1 MEVETNTAAP
11 KDGRAFSMGR
21 LVLVLLGEGA
31 ATAFGLG
38 GAGCGFG
45 SRRGSHFHFVAGG
58 RALGAQEAGSAAA
71 GAAILS
77 QAALQES
84 EQLLEQAS
92 TAPGARRHT
101 CAAFG
106 FHGTVGMAVVVAG
119 AAAVLAGLA
128 AGEEAHGRESDDG
141 EDLHWFIL
149 SEIGRAKHGLTT
161 SLGHQF
167 YANLGQE
174 GAEFCSFHR

>member
-1 MEVETNTAAP
+1 
-11 KDGRAFSMGR
+11 MGR

-45 SRRGSHFHFVAGG
+45 SRRGSHFHFVARG
-58 RALGAQEAGSAAA
+58 RALGSAGGWLSSSWGSHLVASGLAGVRAAA
-71 GAAILS
+71 GAGFDCTRCS
-77 QAALQES
+77 TAAL
-84 EQLLEQAS
+84 A
-92 TAPGARRHT
+92 
-101 CAAFG
+101 AAFG
-106 FHGTVGMAVVVAG
+106 FHGTMGVAVVVAG

-149 SEIGRAKHGLTT
+149 SEIGRANHGLTV
-161 SLGHQF
+161 SL
-167 YANLGQE
+167 
-174 GAEFCSFHR
+174 R

>member
-1 MEVETNTAAP
+1 
-11 KDGRAFSMGR
+11 MGR

-38 GAGCGFG
+38 GAGRGFG
-45 SRRGSHFHFVAGG
+45 SRRGSHFHFAAGG
-58 RALGAQEAGSAAA
+58 RALGSAGGRLSSSWGSHLVASSLAGVGAAA
-71 GAAILS
+71 GAGFDRTWGS
-77 QAALQES
+77 AATL
-84 EQLLEQAS
+84 A
-92 TAPGARRHT
+92 
-101 CAAFG
+101 AAFG

-149 SEIGRAKHGLTT
+149 SEIGRANHGLTT
-161 SLGHQF
+161 SRSPNIVRKTWAKGD
-167 YANLGQE
+167 
-174 GAEFCSFHR
+174 

>member
-1 MEVETNTAAP
+1 
-11 KDGRAFSMGR
+11 MGR

-45 SRRGSHFHFVAGG
+45 SRRGSHFHFAAGG
-58 RALGAQEAGSAAA
+58 RALGSAGGRLSSSWGSHLVASGLARVGAAAGAGFDRTWGSAAA
-71 GAAILS
+71 LA
-77 QAALQES
+77 
-84 EQLLEQAS
+84 
-92 TAPGARRHT
+92 
-101 CAAFG
+101 AAFG

-161 SLGHQF
+161 SLDNEF
-167 YANLGQE
+167 YANLGQRGTE
-174 GAEFCSFHR
+174 TCSFHR

>member
-1 MEVETNTAAP
+1 
-11 KDGRAFSMGR
+11 MGR

-58 RALGAQEAGSAAA
+58 RALGSAGGWLSSRRGSHLVAGGLAGVGAAA
-71 GAAILS
+71 GARFDCTWCSVATT
-77 QAALQES
+77 
-84 EQLLEQAS
+84 S
-92 TAPGARRHT
+92 TAA
-101 CAAFG
+101 CG
-106 FHGTVGMAVVVAG
+106 FAVVVSV
-119 AAAVLAGLA
+119 VLAGLA
-128 AGEEAHGRESDDG
+128 AGKEAHGRESDDG

-161 SLGHQF
+161 SLE
-167 YANLGQE
+167 L
-174 GAEFCSFHR
+174 